1 MTLSVEIERKFL
13 IRKMPME
20 KLVHIHKIRQGYISR
35 EGNNSVRVREKD
47 NQFILSIKTQL
58 QSGVRNELEYN
69 ISKGEGEVLFASL
82 SHDAII
88 KSREVYEINGLIW
101 EIDIFEGANKGLIVA
116 EIELDNTDQV
126 IDIPNWLG
134 PEVTELSK
142 FYNANLA
149 GRPFDKWRVSYD
161 ALIERLEG

>member
-1 MTLSVEIERKFL
+1 MALGVEIERKFL
-13 IRKMPME
+13 IRKMP
-20 KLVHIHKIRQGYISR
+20 KGKPVHIHKIRQGYIAR

-47 NQFILSIKTQL
+47 DQFILSIKTHH
-58 QSGVRNELEYN
+58 QSGGRNELEYN
-69 ISKGEGEVLFASL
+69 ISKEEGEVLFSSL

-88 KSREVYEINGLIW
+88 KTREVYEINGLIW
-101 EIDIFEGANKGLIVA
+101 EIDIFEGANKGLVVA
-116 EIELDNTDQV
+116 EIELENIDQV
-126 IDIPNWLG
+126 IDIANWLG

-149 GRPFDKWRVSYD
+149 SRPFEKWRVSYD